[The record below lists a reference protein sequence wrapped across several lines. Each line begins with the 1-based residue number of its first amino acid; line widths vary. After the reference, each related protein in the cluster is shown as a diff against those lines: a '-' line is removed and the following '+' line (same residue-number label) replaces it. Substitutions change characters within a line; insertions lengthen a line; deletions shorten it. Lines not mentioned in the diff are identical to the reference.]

1 MATPKHNLKALVVG
15 TGEFSFSEGAVSAA
29 ATLLAGWLDFGN
41 IVAFTPAMEA
51 STEAHMGSYRG
62 IRRKDKTIST
72 ENALQYT
79 IKADEWNVQNLKI
92 LFGATSGS
100 GTSQSALTAQSGSA
114 LAFTSGAGASGTQ
127 KWYDVKDSSGNRIR
141 KLTALTIAT
150 LTEGTDFE
158 VDYLLGRVRFLV
170 SQTASRTPVITCSAI
185 TAGSADSFI
194 PLTPFGD
201 VIKQGFGRLVC
212 YDQNDANTIV
222 YEHNDFSCEVTL
234 ESSAEVNGTGI
245 AELTLKVTV
254 TDTVGTVFVRNDNEN

>member
-15 TGEFSFSEGAVSAA
+15 TGEFSFSEGAASAA
-29 ATLLAGWLDFGN
+29 ETLLKGWLDFGN

-51 STEAHMGSYRG
+51 STEEHMGSYRG

-79 IKADEWNVQNLKI
+79 IKADEWNAALLKI
-92 LFGATSGS
+92 LFGATAGA
-100 GTSQSALTAQSGSA
+100 GLAQSAITATAGSA
-114 LAFTSGAGASGTQ
+114 WLFTSPSPSGTQ
-127 KWYDVKDSSGNRIR
+127 KWYDVKDASGVRIR

-170 SQTASRTPVITCSAI
+170 TQTATRTPTITCSAI
-185 TAGSADSFI
+185 TAGSVDSYI

-212 YDQNDANTIV
+212 YDQNDNNVIV
-222 YEHNDFSCEVTL
+222 YSHEDFSCEVTL
-234 ESSAEVNGTGI
+234 DSSSEMGGTGI
-245 AELTLKVTV
+245 GELALKVVV
-254 TDTVGTVFVRNDNEN
+254 TDTVGLVYVRQENDN